1 MNLEITYYS
10 NHISEFKGHHLQK
23 FAIYRFTDF
32 IFNLRSRTVRY
43 AKKDHKCLRTQHTN
57 EADMDLS
64 EKIAS

>member
-1 MNLEITYYS
+1 
-10 NHISEFKGHHLQK
+10 
-23 FAIYRFTDF
+23 
-32 IFNLRSRTVRY
+32 VRY